1 MRRNETEQHF
11 LRALTQANEIVSRV
25 KPGVEGLG
33 IKRIDFAM
41 LVLCEQPSPTPVLF
55 FATICFHCPIKL
67 LHCTWNPGLF
77 GDAEQLRQDCKP
89 LSTGPGLAFEDE
101 STTEKRA

>member
-1 MRRNETEQHF
+1 MEQSCVRRNETEQHF

-41 LVLCEQPSPTPVLF
+41 LVLCEQPSPTPVF
-55 FATICFHCPIKL
+55 FLQRPASIAHKTVT
-67 LHCTWNPGLF
+67 LHLEPGIVW
-77 GDAEQLRQDCKP
+77 GRR
-89 LSTGPGLAFEDE
+89 
-101 STTEKRA
+101 TTEAGL